1 MAEALDNLNFMRMF
15 WELLFVNQSSH
26 KLDQDGVL
34 KQAPES
40 CLITDCKGLFDAV
53 NRNQSAGLGL
63 SEKRTAIECLSIRQ
77 ITAESN
83 VTVKWVN
90 SDRQVA
96 DILTKQGVMTE
107 NIDRVLR
114 GTWKIVFD
122 ETFTSAKNLRK
133 QNREGRSGHFK
144 KLQNKSQKNAPNS
157 QDESAAFLERLDSF
171 RNDYPDQYSAMMTK
185 LRDKFPGTI
194 PSCF

>member
-1 MAEALDNLNFMRMF
+1 MTEALDNLNFMRLF
-15 WELLFVNQSSH
+15 WELMFLNAKRP
-26 KLDQDGVL
+26 KLDQDETL
-34 KQAPES
+34 KHAPEA

-77 ITAESN
+77 ITAETG

-96 DILTKQGVMTE
+96 DILTKVGVLTE

-133 QNREGRSGHFK
+133 QNREARSGHFK
-144 KLQNKSQKNAPNS
+144 KIQKPKETSKDN
-157 QDESAAFLERLDSF
+157 QDESAAFLDRLEEFAKD
-171 RNDYPDQYSAMMTK
+171 RPEEYLAMMRK
-185 LRDKFPGTI
+185 ARALFPDKVPN
-194 PSCF
+194 CF

>member
-1 MAEALDNLNFMRMF
+1 MLEWKSWKLKRVCRSSLSAECQATAAALDNLNFMRLC
-15 WELLFVNQSSH
+15 WEMLFSNHSRP
-26 KLDQDGVL
+26 KLDQDEKL
-34 KQAPES
+34 KHAPEA

-77 ITAESN
+77 ITSESG

-107 NIDRVLR
+107 NIGRVLQ
-114 GTWKIVFD
+114 GTWKIIFD
-122 ETFTSAKNLRK
+122 ETFTSAKSLRI
-133 QNREGRSGHFK
+133 QNREGRTCHFK
-144 KLQNKSQKNAPNS
+144 KIQNKPKSPEDFG
-157 QDESAAFLERLDSF
+157 DESWPPF
-171 RNDYPDQYSAMMTK
+171 T
-185 LRDKFPGTI
+185 
-194 PSCF
+194 